1 NTRTVGGQVAQ
12 ATGSIA
18 SLFSPGPNQKIQLI
32 NTNGSWHINRT
43 ALNCNDSLNTGFLA
57 SLFYTRSFNA
67 SGCPERLSVC
77 KDITEFRIGWGGLEY
92 EENVTNDADM

>member
-12 ATGSIA
+12 ATGSLA

-57 SLFYTRSFNA
+57 SLFYTHSFNA
-67 SGCPERLSVC
+67 SGCPERISVC

>member
-1 NTRTVGGQVAQ
+1 NTRTVAGKAAQ
-12 ATGSIA
+12 ATGSLA
-18 SLFSPGPNQKIQLI
+18 SLFTPGPNQKIQLI

-43 ALNCNDSLNTGFLA
+43 ALNCNDSLKTGFLA
-57 SLFYTRSFNA
+57 SLFYTHSFNA
-67 SGCPERLSVC
+67 SGCPERLSSC